1 MWFVMALSEIKTNIQ
16 NRKVKDEPK
25 TNDSYKIRQIIIKIM
40 EYTYTTMSKIRTV
53 QQEYSVLYSVLTQRP
68 KEIKNYMT
76 I

>member
-1 MWFVMALSEIKTNIQ
+1 
-16 NRKVKDEPK
+16 
-25 TNDSYKIRQIIIKIM
+25 M

-53 QQEYSVLYSVLTQRP
+53 QQEYSVLYSVLTQLT